1 SCDVYL
7 QEMLHALLSGKTL
20 VIVDGDTRAEPEKLA
35 AFIDDN
41 EITDLFAP
49 NIVLEP
55 LVNAAFETKRDL
67 AALRNVYQAGEALT
81 VPPRLRRF
89 FQEHP
94 EGRLHN
100 HYGPTETHV
109 GTARVLPPDAEAWP
123 YLPGIGSPIWNTR
136 AYVLGAGLDPVPVGV
151 TGQLYLAG
159 AGMARGY
166 LGQPGLTAE
175 RFVAD
180 PHAPEP
186 GARMYRTGDLARWRE
201 DGTLEFL
208 GRADQQLKIRGF
220 RIEPG
225 EIAPLLT

>member
-1 SCDVYL
+1 HVV
-7 QEMLHALLSGKTL
+7 T
-20 VIVDGDTRAEPEKLA
+20 
-35 AFIDDN
+35 
-41 EITDLFAP
+41 
-49 NIVLEP
+49 
-55 LVNAAFETKRDL
+55 
-67 AALRNVYQAGEALT
+67 AG
-81 VPPRLRRF
+81 
-89 FQEHP
+89 
-94 EGRLHN
+94 
-100 HYGPTETHV
+100 
-109 GTARVLPPDAEAWP
+109 VLPPDAEAWP

-159 AGMARGY
+159 AGLARGY

-186 GARMYRTGDLARWRE
+186 RARMYRTGDLARWRE

-225 EIAPLLT
+225 EIEALLTEHETVAQAVVVANEDATGDKRLVAYVVPAPGQ